1 MSKVIT
7 FSQTFPSYHPKKGQ
21 PTNFV
26 IGFHKS
32 LFEMG
37 LISKDHYISVN
48 LALVKNIISKNH
60 TIRSG
65 SRFKK
70 GEFFSPRVWGTDI
83 NPKSGR
89 RGAYHSKQIILAP
102 DIEIKKIYDIEI
114 LPNHEIH
121 INGVWMANFG
131 SENGSLIAKNDGL
144 ETLDF
149 QNWFQKLP
157 FKGQIICWNDSV
169 SYC

>member
-21 PTNFV
+21 PTYFV
-26 IGFHKS
+26 EAFYKS
-32 LFEMG
+32 LFRSISIPKELNDTFNVEIFLNG
-37 LISKDHYISVN
+37 LSKH
-48 LALVKNIISKNH
+48 H
-60 TIRSG
+60 TIRNG

-89 RGAYHSKQIILAP
+89 SGAYHSKQIILAR
-102 DIEIKKIYDIEI
+102 DVEIKKIYDIEI
-114 LPNHEIH
+114 FQNHEIH